1 MAFDER
7 RLVERYLYGIGRF
20 RGKIVPFRQLL
31 AISGDGLSQVQ
42 HSATHFAPGPAGFN
56 EKTGPALHAE
66 GFSGGLAPRDWVIRQ
81 DIDRRAHLLVI
92 ETRSGTVTL
101 RGTAVAFEAPSLLW
115 LPGGVEAHLQVQA
128 GAAGYLVA
136 ISEDFL
142 TRIVAGSAEALH
154 LQRTIDR
161 FVMLSGSQIDGAFDA
176 VTESCSTL
184 VRELH
189 APARGSMTMVS
200 SHILLLCLHLWRSAT
215 LEETA
220 SEAAQRGDGPRLV
233 GNFLQMVELHY
244 RDGWPIARYAAALGV
259 TDDKLHAHCK
269 REKACSPRA
278 IIHERLIHEA
288 CTRLHQ
294 LDLPVEQIGYGLG
307 FRDPGY
313 FSRFF
318 RKHQGISPGAY
329 RRRARVEQAQRGPF
343 YAAWP

>member
-1 MAFDER
+1 
-7 RLVERYLYGIGRF
+7 
-20 RGKIVPFRQLL
+20 
-31 AISGDGLSQVQ
+31 LSQVQ
-42 HSATHFAPGPAGFN
+42 DRATHGSPGAAGFV
-56 EKTGPALHAE
+56 EKTSPALHAE
-66 GFSGGLAPRDWVIRQ
+66 AYSGGLAPRDWIIRQ
-81 DIDRRAHLLVI
+81 DAVRRAHLLVI
-92 ETRSGTVTL
+92 ETRSGTAAL
-101 RGTAVAFEAPSLLW
+101 RGTSVAFAAPALIW
-115 LPGGVEAHLQVQA
+115 LPGDIDAHLQVQA
-128 GAAGYLVA
+128 GTTGYLIA

-154 LQRTIDR
+154 LQRTINR
-161 FVMLSGSQIDGAFDA
+161 FAMLTGPQIDGEFSGAA
-176 VTESCSTL
+176 ESCATL

-189 APARGSMTMVS
+189 TPGRGSMTMVS
-200 SHILLLCLHLWRSAT
+200 SHILLLCLRLWRSAT

-220 SEAAQRGDGPRLV
+220 SEAVQRGDGPRLV

-269 REKACSPRA
+269 RQKARSPRT
-278 IIHERLIHEA
+278 IIHQRLLHEA

-329 RRRARVEQAQRGPF
+329 RRRARLEQAQRGPF

>member
-1 MAFDER
+1 M
-7 RLVERYLYGIGRF
+7 ERYCLGIGRF
-20 RGKIVPFRQLL
+20 RGKIVFFRQFRWFT
-31 AISGDGLSQVQ
+31 GDGLSQVQ
-42 HSATHFAPGPAGFN
+42 DGTTHIFPGAAGFL
-56 EKTGPALHAE
+56 EKASPAIHAE
-66 GFSGGLAPRDWVIRQ
+66 NFSGGLAPRDWIIRQ
-81 DIDRRAHLLVI
+81 HVDRRAHLLVV
-92 ETRSGTVTL
+92 ETRSGTATL
-101 RGTAVAFEAPSLLW
+101 RGTAVAFEAPTLLW
-115 LPGGVEAHLQVQA
+115 LPGDVEGQLQVQA
-128 GAAGYLVA
+128 GTTGHLVA
-136 ISEDFL
+136 LSEDLL

-161 FVMLSGSQIDGAFDA
+161 FVMLSGRQIDGAIDA
-176 VTESCSTL
+176 IATSCATL

-189 APARGSMTMVS
+189 TPGRGSMSMVS
-200 SHILLLCLHLWRSAT
+200 SHILLLCLHLWRSTTREDAT
-215 LEETA
+215 SET
-220 SEAAQRGDGPRLV
+220 AQRGDGPRLV

-269 REKACSPRA
+269 REKASSPRA
-278 IIHERLIHEA
+278 IIHDRLIHEA

-329 RRRARVEQAQRGPF
+329 RRRARVEQAKQGPF

>member
-1 MAFDER
+1 MAFDGR
-7 RLVERYLYGIGRF
+7 RLIEQYRQIIGRF
-20 RGKIVPFRQLL
+20 RGKIVSFRQFHSF
-31 AISGDGLSQVQ
+31 SGDGLSQVQ
-42 HSATHFAPGPAGFN
+42 DSTTHITPGPADFL
-56 EKTGPALHAE
+56 EKASPALHAE
-66 GFSGGLAPRDWVIRQ
+66 TFSGGLAPRDWVIRQ
-81 DIDRRAHLLVI
+81 HLDRRAHLLMI
-92 ETRSGTVTL
+92 ETRNGTATL
-101 RGTAVAFEAPSLLW
+101 RGTAVTFEAPTVLW
-115 LPGGVEAHLQVQA
+115 LPGDVEGHLQVQA
-128 GAAGYLVA
+128 GATGHLVA

-154 LQRTIDR
+154 LQRTIRR
-161 FVMLSGSQIDGAFDA
+161 FVMLSGRQIDGAIDA
-176 VTESCSTL
+176 IVGSCETL

-189 APARGSMTMVS
+189 TPGRGSMSMVS

-215 LEETA
+215 REDANSET
-220 SEAAQRGDGPRLV
+220 AQRGDGPRLV

-269 REKACSPRA
+269 REKESSPRA
-278 IIHERLIHEA
+278 IIHDRLIHEA

-329 RRRARVEQAQRGPF
+329 RRRARVEQAKRGPF

>member
-1 MAFDER
+1 M
-7 RLVERYLYGIGRF
+7 
-20 RGKIVPFRQLL
+20 
-31 AISGDGLSQVQ
+31 Q
-42 HSATHFAPGPAGFN
+42 HGATLITPSTAGFA
-56 EKTGPALHAE
+56 EKASPALHAE
-66 GFSGGLAPRDWVIRQ
+66 RFSGGLAPRDWIIRQ
-81 DIDRRAHLLVI
+81 GIDRRAHLLVI
-92 ETRSGTVTL
+92 ETRSGTATL
-101 RGTAVAFEAPSLLW
+101 RGTAVEFEAPTLLW
-115 LPGGVEAHLQVQA
+115 LPGDVDARLQVQA
-128 GAAGYLVA
+128 GTTGYLVA
-136 ISEDFL
+136 VSEDFL

-154 LQRTIDR
+154 LQRTIGR
-161 FVMLSGSQIDGAFDA
+161 FVMLSGPQINGAIDA
-176 VTESCSTL
+176 VTESCTTL

-189 APARGSMTMVS
+189 APGRGSMTMAS

-215 LEETA
+215 LDETA

-269 REKACSPRA
+269 RERERSPRA

-329 RRRARVEQAQRGPF
+329 RRRARLEHAKQGPF